1 MARELFPGTRK
12 RPVVELM
19 DPSPVTVRPRD
30 PLTRARALFRS
41 TRARV
46 AYVLEDRSRR
56 LLGRITRADVLAI
69 TSAKSNATVE
79 TVMEDPPVILG
90 PNDIVADSV
99 KLMLKADEWY
109 APIVD
114 NERLAGHIGLEH
126 VIKSMIDEDPDA
138 LKSMSIEEVMTREDL
153 EAASVDDFVMNIW
166 EKMRE
171 LDYAGLPVVDE
182 KERLVGIITQYDLLV
197 AGARVNLE
205 SSSGAQKGP
214 RVREIMTTSVVYL
227 YPWSKVFEAAEVM
240 IKKGFGRVP
249 IVESESSRRLT
260 GIVDREDIVRI
271 MLEGIGSE

>member
-1 MARELFPGTRK
+1 MTRDLFPGTRK
-12 RPVVELM
+12 KLVVELM
-19 DPSPVTVRPRD
+19 DASPVTVHPRD

-46 AYVLEDRSRR
+46 AYVLEERTGR
-56 LLGRITRADVLAI
+56 LLGRITRADILAI
-69 TSAKSNATVE
+69 TSAKSNAIVE

-90 PNDIVADSV
+90 PSDKVVDSV
-99 KLMLKADEWY
+99 ELMLKADEWY

-114 NERLAGHIGLEH
+114 NERLVGHIGLEH
-126 VIKSMIDEDPDA
+126 VVKSMVDEDPDT
-138 LKSMSIEEVMTREDL
+138 LENLSVEEVMTREDL
-153 EAASVDDFVMNIW
+153 ETASADDFVMSIW

-182 KERLVGIITQYDLLV
+182 KGRLVGIVTQYDLLV

-214 RVREIMTTSVVYL
+214 RVREVMTTSVVYL
-227 YPWSKVFEAAEVM
+227 YPWSKVFEAAEIM

-271 MLEGIGSE
+271 MLGGD